1 MRAQDST
8 PNIAVLVL
16 TCIPILSE
24 LRDLLDSECFTTFG
38 IRSPSALDQL
48 SDETPFGLIVVDD
61 SLSPDESMRI
71 LEHHGRARQYA
82 ILRVV
87 FNGTKK
93 PRDWLST
100 GAVNEEVVVA
110 PGTAE
115 ELVFRVKAQMLRM
128 GYSLPRSADSGTKV
142 ATGRGSIT
150 AVFSLKGGVGK
161 STVAVNLGVGLAIE
175 SKSRVL
181 LIDADLVAGDVGVLL
196 DLKGQYT
203 LRDVCVR
210 QVYDQESLARM
221 VVPHSSGVFALLRP
235 TNLNELTHLD
245 TSGIPDI
252 LPVCRQMFDHIII
265 NMSPSI
271 EEMNARLLDAADRIL
286 VVMTPEMPSIHATQR
301 FLEVASTIG
310 YAEKTKLV
318 VNRAATGIDVAS
330 LQHSFNV
337 PISARIVSDGRQVVR
352 AANEGTS
359 LFVLD
364 PNKKQQIT
372 RDFAQL
378 VNTVLGRKQPAIPTR
393 IRPRFLSRWLA
404 A

>member
-1 MRAQDST
+1 MPTLGRESLMRAQDST

-24 LRDLLDSECFTTFG
+24 LRDLLDSEGFTTFG
-38 IRSPSALDQL
+38 IHSPSALDQL

-271 EEMNARLLDAADRIL
+271 EEMNARLL
-286 VVMTPEMPSIHATQR
+286 
-301 FLEVASTIG
+301 EVASTIG